1 MPKFIYVATCGEY
14 SDYCVTSA
22 FIDPRKARSDCG
34 GSLSDAY
41 AKGELLIFRPDGKE
55 YDRPRKERGTYEITV
70 GQDGEN
76 MRVYLAD
83 TKCDSYQI
91 IRIVKGRKSTSDM
104 RPTLTDDKMFL
115 WIRAGF
121 RHQELAKRFA
131 ENVRAEL
138 LMDDLF
144 TKAAETL
151 KNEPVES
158 YVVVSDLRFVK
169 Q

>member
-1 MPKFIYVATCGEY
+1 MRFIYVTTIGEY
-14 SDYCVTSA
+14 SDYGVTGA
-22 FIDPRKARSDCG
+22 FIDPRKARAQCR

-41 AKGELLIFRPDGKE
+41 AVGELLIFRPDGDE
-55 YDRPRKERGTYEITV
+55 YERPKKERGTYEITTS
-70 GQDGEN
+70 QDGEIT
-76 MRVYLAD
+76 RVYHASKSTD
-83 TKCDSYQI
+83 RYQI
-91 IRIVKGRKSTSDM
+91 IRIVKGK
-104 RPTLTDDKMFL
+104 DKFYL
-115 WIRAGF
+115 WVRAGF
-121 RHQELAKRFA
+121 RHAESAKRFA

-151 KNEPVES
+151 ANEPVES